1 MTTSKPQDLSDI
13 PERDEQEAKKR
24 IKESIYYK
32 DIVIFE
38 R

>member
-1 MTTSKPQDLSDI
+1 MTTKTKDLSDI

-24 IKESIYYK
+24 IKESTYYK